1 MIKKKSDL
9 KVNEIDGLKGGI
21 GKLKMI
27 EILTASELKDE
38 GKLFSRVIL
47 EKGSSIGFHK
57 HENDFEVYYI
67 LKGKGEVQEA
77 DGTYEVGEGDVVYT
91 SHGEEHSL
99 INIGENKLEMIAV
112 VINDRV

>member
-47 EKGSSIGFHK
+47 EKGSRS
-57 HENDFEVYYI
+57 
-67 LKGKGEVQEA
+67 
-77 DGTYEVGEGDVVYT
+77 
-91 SHGEEHSL
+91 
-99 INIGENKLEMIAV
+99 
-112 VINDRV
+112 

>member
-1 MIKKKSDL
+1 MVKKKSDL
-9 KVNEIDGLKGGI
+9 KINEIEGLKGGI
-21 GKLKMI
+21 GRLKMI
-27 EILTASELKDE
+27 EILTAAELKDE

-67 LKGKGEVQEA
+67 LKGNGKVQETNGA
-77 DGTYEVGEGDVVYT
+77 YLVDEGDVVYT

-99 INIGENKLEMIAV
+99 INIGENELEMIAV
-112 VINDRV
+112 IINHEA